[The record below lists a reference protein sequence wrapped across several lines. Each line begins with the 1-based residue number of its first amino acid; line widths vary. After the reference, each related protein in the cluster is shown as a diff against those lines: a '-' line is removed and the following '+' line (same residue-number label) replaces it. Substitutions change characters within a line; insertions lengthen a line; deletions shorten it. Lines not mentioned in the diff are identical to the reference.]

1 MTEQALETKD
11 EIIQLVNFRLR
22 DEEFGVE
29 ISSVKEIIRVGEIA
43 HIPDAP
49 SSVRGMTN
57 LRGQIIAVIDLAEKF
72 GLSPQPDIPQSARII
87 VTEVKDQTVGILVD
101 EVSEVFKIPAENI
114 ESTPEVIQTE
124 GREDY
129 IKGVGNLDNR
139 LIIMLD
145 LEKLLAGHKI
155 EELAPASMSSAEL
168 KEQTNG

>member
-1 MTEQALETKD
+1 MTEQVIETKG
-11 EIIQLVNFRLR
+11 EVIQLVNFRLR

-57 LRGQIIAVIDLAEKF
+57 LRGQIIAVVDLAEKF
-72 GLSPQPDIPQSARII
+72 GLSQQPDIPQSARIM
-87 VTEVKDQTVGILVD
+87 VTEVKNQIVGILVD

-114 ESTPEVIQTE
+114 ESTPEVVQTKDS
-124 GREDY
+124 EDY
-129 IKGVGNLDNR
+129 IQGVGNLDNR
-139 LIIMLD
+139 IIILLD
-145 LEKLLAGHKI
+145 FEKLLAVHKI
-155 EELAPASMSSAEL
+155 EELAPMSMSAAKL

>member
-1 MTEQALETKD
+1 MTEQAIETKD

-22 DEEFGVE
+22 DEEFGFE

-49 SSVRGMTN
+49 SFVKGMTN
-57 LRGQIIAVIDLAEKF
+57 LRGQIIAVIDLAEQF
-72 GLSPQPDIPQSARII
+72 GLSPQPDIPKSARIVI
-87 VTEVKDQTVGILVD
+87 TEVKDQTVGILVD
-101 EVSEVFKIPAENI
+101 EVSEVFKIPAGNI
-114 ESTPEVIQTE
+114 KPTPEVIQTE

-129 IKGVGNLDNR
+129 IKGIGNVDNR
-139 LIIMLD
+139 LIILLD

-155 EELAPASMSSAEL
+155 KELVPASASSEKL